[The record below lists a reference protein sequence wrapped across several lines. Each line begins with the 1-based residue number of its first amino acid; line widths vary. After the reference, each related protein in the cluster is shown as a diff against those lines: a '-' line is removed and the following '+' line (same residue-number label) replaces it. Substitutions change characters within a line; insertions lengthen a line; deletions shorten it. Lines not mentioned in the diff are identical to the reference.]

1 MESLRPPHP
10 KGARLQWEIHSSTVK
25 SLSCSRKGLKTIWPL
40 WYGELSCWKLSLSS
54 LKDGYSK
61 RKHSVC
67 CENIPTTILN
77 CYKARSCSSC
87 QILTLPSKSHS
98 NKTWLIRPHNSFLIF
113 HFPVLISLYMLWP
126 LFPVLGSQ
134 ELIPVWSSAEHQ
146 LKKKALLHT
155 LFGFT
160 SGHLT
165 SCLPWITGSVW
176 FFFSKL
182 YSFLTTPV

>member
-25 SLSCSRKGLKTIWPL
+25 SSACSRKGLKTIWPL

-146 LKKKALLHT
+146 LKKKKLFCIPYLVLQVVIWLPVYLGLLE
-155 LFGFT
+155 
-160 SGHLT
+160 
-165 SCLPWITGSVW
+165 VYD
-176 FFFSKL
+176 FFFQ
-182 YSFLTTPV
+182 SFTPFWQLL

>member
-1 MESLRPPHP
+1 M
-10 KGARLQWEIHSSTVK
+10 KSS
-25 SLSCSRKGLKTIWPL
+25 SCSRKGLKTIWPL

-146 LKKKALLHT
+146 FKKKALLHT